1 MKQMFLYLFLS
12 LFISANSFAADALK
26 FIESYIPESP
36 PGAQVMAGFMTI
48 QNASNQ
54 LIEIVSVTSPEFHSV
69 EMHLSKE
76 VDGIAKMLQQEKL
89 SIPANASLVL
99 KPGSYHLMLMKPRT
113 RLLDGASVALV
124 FSLSSGEALSH
135 SVTVKKKNNNR
146 MRQMKCASG
155 KCGGGKC
162 GSNP

>member
-12 LFISANSFAADALK
+12 FFISANSFAADELT

-48 QNASNQ
+48 QNSSKQ
-54 LIEIVSVTSPEFHSV
+54 LIEITSVTSPEFHSV

-89 SIPANASLVL
+89 TIPANGNLVL
-99 KPGSYHLMLMKPRT
+99 QPGSYHLMLMKPRT
-113 RLLDGASVALV
+113 RLLDGATVGLV
-124 FSLSSGEALSH
+124 FKLSSGESLSH
-135 SVTVKKKNNNR
+135 TVKVKKKSPNKT
-146 MRQMKCASG
+146 RQMKCASG

-162 GSNP
+162 GGNP